1 MRPERFDRFMLLVD
15 GAQKCISKIKGTI
28 ASSPEVKGVHV
39 FWLYKLLAYPEGLTA
54 TELATESMID
64 RSLVSREI
72 SELCSAD
79 YVTLGSGSGGKRKNY
94 NARIRLTEKGAA
106 LASRIREGAI
116 ALQERV
122 DAGISEEDLAVFYR
136 VFEAL
141 CTNLHRITAEPKAAT
156 E

>member
-1 MRPERFDRFMLLVD
+1 MRPERFDRFILLVD
-15 GAQKCISKIKGTI
+15 GAQKCINKIKGTI
-28 ASSPEVKGVHV
+28 ASAPEVKGVHV
-39 FWLYKLLAYPEGLTA
+39 FWLYKLLVHPEGLTA
-54 TELATESMID
+54 TELAAESMID

-72 SELCSAD
+72 NELCRGG
-79 YVTLGSGSGGKRKNY
+79 YITVGEGSGGKRKNY
-94 NARIRLTEKGAA
+94 NARIRLTDKGKA

-122 DAGISEEDLAVFYR
+122 DTGISEEELAVFYR

-141 CTNLHRITAEPKAAT
+141 CANLHKITAEPKVAT

>member
-15 GAQKCISKIKGTI
+15 GAQKCMGKIKGTI
-28 ASSPEVKGVHV
+28 ASSPEIKGVHV
-39 FWLYKLLAYPEGLTA
+39 FWLYKLLTYPEGLTA
-54 TELATESMID
+54 TELAAESMID

-72 SELCSAD
+72 NELYEGD
-79 YVTLGSGSGGKRKNY
+79 YVTLGDGSHGKRKTY

-106 LASRIREGAI
+106 LAERIREGAQ

-122 DAGISEEDLAVFYR
+122 DEGISEEELAVFYR
-136 VFEAL
+136 VFDKL
-141 CTNLHRITAEPKAAT
+141 HTNLRSIVT

>member
-15 GAQKCISKIKGTI
+15 GAEKSINKIKGTI

-39 FWLYKLLAYPEGLTA
+39 FWLYKLLAYPDGLTA

-72 SELCSAD
+72 NELCRGG
-79 YVTLGSGSGGKRKNY
+79 YVTHGNGGGEKRKTY
-94 NARIRLTEKGAA
+94 NARIRLTEKGEA
-106 LASRIREGAI
+106 LANRIRAGAI
-116 ALQERV
+116 ALQEQV
-122 DAGISEEDLAVFYR
+122 DEGVSEEELSVFYR

-141 CTNLHRITAEPKAAT
+141 CTNLHRITDKLK
-156 E
+156 